1 MLPQCAIDSL
11 RDYITSRDGF
21 TIIAHISPDGD
32 ALGSTLALLGLLRQL
47 GKQAEAVCADGVPT
61 LYRFLPL
68 ADQLCTPERATGYP
82 HVISVDCA
90 DLGRLGQAQPLF
102 AQAASTYNID
112 HHPTN
117 DAYAGSNAVDPT
129 AAATG
134 ELIYR
139 LALSLGSPITA
150 ELAACLYTALM
161 TDTGN
166 FSYSNTTGDTLRIA
180 GALLDAGADGYDLNL
195 RIYRNTPFC
204 KLRLLGVAI
213 DGIRLYEQNRIG
225 MASLTRAQVEACGAR
240 EEDTEGVV
248 DYVRDIDTVEI
259 AIFLKESG
267 PETWK
272 VSLRAKRWANVGAMA
287 ARLGGGGH
295 ARAAGYTAKGGPDT
309 VWSQALA
316 AAKEILL
323 P

>member
-1 MLPQCAIDSL
+1 MLPQRAIESL

-21 TIIAHISPDGD
+21 TVIAHISPDGD
-32 ALGSTLALLGLLRQL
+32 TLGSTLALLGLLRQL
-47 GKQAEAVCADGVPT
+47 GKRAEAVCTDRVPA
-61 LYRFLPL
+61 LYGFLPL
-68 ADQLCTPERATGYP
+68 ADQLRTPEQAVGYP

-90 DLGRLGQAQPLF
+90 DLGRLGQAQALF
-102 AQAASTYNID
+102 ARAASTYNID

-117 DAYAGSNAVDPT
+117 DAYAGANAVDPT

-139 LALSLGSPITA
+139 LALSLGLPITA

-213 DGIRLYEQNRIG
+213 GGIRLYEQDRIG
-225 MASLTRAQVEACGAR
+225 MVSLTRAQVEACGAR
-240 EEDTEGVV
+240 EEDTEGVI
-248 DYVRDIDTVEI
+248 DHVRDIDSVEV
-259 AIFLKESG
+259 AVFFKESG

-272 VSLRAKRWANVGAMA
+272 VSLRAKRWADVGAMA

-295 ARAAGYTAKGGPDT
+295 PRAAGYTAKGGLEA
-309 VWSQALA
+309 VWAQALA
-316 AAKEILL
+316 AAKEALG
-323 P
+323 

>member
-1 MLPQCAIDSL
+1 MLPQRAIDSL

-68 ADQLCTPERATGYP
+68 ADQLCTPERARGYP

-204 KLRLLGVAI
+204 KLRLLGAAI
-213 DGIRLYEQNRIG
+213 DGIRLYEQERIG
-225 MASLTRAQVEACGAR
+225 MASPGPRWKPAAPGRRTR
-240 EEDTEGVV
+240 
-248 DYVRDIDTVEI
+248 
-259 AIFLKESG
+259 
-267 PETWK
+267 
-272 VSLRAKRWANVGAMA
+272 
-287 ARLGGGGH
+287 
-295 ARAAGYTAKGGPDT
+295 KG
-309 VWSQALA
+309 
-316 AAKEILL
+316 
-323 P
+323 